1 MTEGIKTIEIVVAD
15 DHPVVRSGLR
25 RVLEGQ
31 DDFDVVGEA
40 GDVQEAVRK
49 VTAFKPDLLL
59 LDMMMPGGPSVD
71 SIPEIHSKCE
81 GTRVLVLTMISDLAY
96 VRTALRA
103 GADGFILKEAPTD
116 SLLGAVREVATGG
129 TYVDPAIGARLAREP
144 EVEGPPDG
152 LSRREAEILGLVAL
166 GLTNQEIADKLFISV
181 RTVEAHRTH
190 IQQKMDFGSRAELV
204 RYALDH
210 GLTEV

>member
-1 MTEGIKTIEIVVAD
+1 VTEGTKTIEIVVAD

-40 GDVQEAVRK
+40 CDVQEAVRK
-49 VTAFKPDLLL
+49 VSAYKPDLLL
-59 LDMMMPGGPSVD
+59 LDLMMPGGPSVD
-71 SIPEIHSKCE
+71 SIPEIHSKCDA
-81 GTRVLVLTMISDLAY
+81 TRILVLTMLSDLAY

-103 GADGFILKEAPTD
+103 GAEGFILKEAPTD
-116 SLLGAVREVATGG
+116 ALLGAVREVAMGG
-129 TYVDPAIGARLAREP
+129 TYVDPAIGARLARAP

-190 IQQKMDFGSRAELV
+190 IQQKMDFGTRAELV

-210 GLTEV
+210 GLTDV

>member
-1 MTEGIKTIEIVVAD
+1 MTEGTKTIEIVVAD

-25 RVLEGQ
+25 RVLEEQG
-31 DDFDVVGEA
+31 DLDVVGEA
-40 GDVQEAVRK
+40 CDVQEAVRK
-49 VTAFKPDLLL
+49 VSAFKPDLLL
-59 LDMMMPGGPSVD
+59 LDLMMPGGPSVD

-81 GTRVLVLTMISDLAY
+81 DTRILVLTMLSDLAY

-103 GADGFILKEAPTD
+103 GAEGFILKEAPTD
-116 SLLGAVREVATGG
+116 ALLGAVREVATGG

-144 EVEGPPDG
+144 EFEGPPGG
-152 LSRREAEILGLVAL
+152 LSQREAEILGLVAL

-190 IQQKMDFGSRAELV
+190 IQQKMDFGSRSELV

-210 GLTEV
+210 ELIDR

>member
-1 MTEGIKTIEIVVAD
+1 MTEETKTIEIVVAD

-31 DDFDVVGEA
+31 GDLDVVGEA
-40 GDVQEAVRK
+40 CDVQEAVRK
-49 VTAFKPDLLL
+49 VSAFKPDLLL
-59 LDMMMPGGPSVD
+59 LDLMMPGGPSAD

-81 GTRVLVLTMISDLAY
+81 DTRILVLTMLSDLAY

-103 GADGFILKEAPTD
+103 GADGFILKDAPTD
-116 SLLGAVREVATGG
+116 ALLGAVKEVAMGG

-144 EVEGPPDG
+144 EEDGPPDG

-210 GLTEV
+210 GLTEA

>member
-1 MTEGIKTIEIVVAD
+1 MTEGTKTIEIVVAD

-25 RVLEGQ
+25 RVLEEQG
-31 DDFDVVGEA
+31 DFEVVGEA
-40 GDVQEAVRK
+40 CDVPEAVRK
-49 VTAFKPDLLL
+49 VSAFKPDLLL
-59 LDMMMPGGPSVD
+59 LDLMMPGGPSVD
-71 SIPEIHSKCE
+71 SIPKIHSKCDA
-81 GTRVLVLTMISDLAY
+81 TRILVLTMLFDLAY

-103 GADGFILKEAPTD
+103 GAEGFILKEAPAD
-116 SLLGAVREVATGG
+116 ALLGAVREVAMGG
-129 TYVDPAIGARLAREP
+129 TYVDPSIGARLAREP
-144 EVEGPPDG
+144 EDDSPPDG

-210 GLTEV
+210 GLTEA

>member
-1 MTEGIKTIEIVVAD
+1 MNEVAETLEVVVAD

-25 RVLEGQ
+25 RVLEEQ
-31 DDFDVVGEA
+31 ADLDVVGEA
-40 GDVQEAVRK
+40 ADAEEVIRK
-49 VTAFKPDLLL
+49 VSAFKPDLLL
-59 LDMMMPGGPSVD
+59 LDLIMPGGPTVD
-71 SIPEIHSKCE
+71 SIPEIHRKSE
-81 GTRVLVLTMISDLAY
+81 GTRIIILTALSDLDR
-96 VRTALRA
+96 VRAALRV
-103 GADGFILKEAPTD
+103 GANGFILKEAPTD
-116 SLLGAVREVATGG
+116 TLLRAVREVAKGG
-129 TYVDPAIGARLAREP
+129 TYVDPALGARLAREP
-144 EVEGPPDG
+144 EHEGPPDG

-210 GLTEV
+210 GLTDV

>member
-1 MTEGIKTIEIVVAD
+1 MTEGTKTIEIVVAD

-25 RVLEGQ
+25 RVLEDQG
-31 DDFDVVGEA
+31 DFEVVGEA
-40 GDVQEAVRK
+40 CDVQEVVRK
-49 VTAFKPDLLL
+49 VSAFKPDLLL
-59 LDMMMPGGPSVD
+59 LDLMMPGGPSVD
-71 SIPEIHSKCE
+71 SIPEIHSKCDS
-81 GTRVLVLTMISDLAY
+81 TRILVLTMLSDLAY

-103 GADGFILKEAPTD
+103 GAEGFILKEARTD
-116 SLLGAVREVATGG
+116 ALLGAVREVAMGG

-144 EVEGPPDG
+144 EVDGPPDG
-152 LSRREAEILGLVAL
+152 LSRREVEILGLVAL

-210 GLTEV
+210 GLTEA

>member
-1 MTEGIKTIEIVVAD
+1 MTEGTKTIEIVVAD

-40 GDVQEAVRK
+40 CDVQEAVRK
-49 VTAFKPDLLL
+49 VSAYKPDLLL
-59 LDMMMPGGPSVD
+59 LDLMMPGGPSVD

-81 GTRVLVLTMISDLAY
+81 GTRILVLTMLSDLAY

-103 GADGFILKEAPTD
+103 GADGFILKETPTD
-116 SLLGAVREVATGG
+116 ALLGAVREVAMGG
-129 TYVDPAIGARLAREP
+129 TYVDPTIGARLARAP
-144 EVEGPPDG
+144 EVNGPPDG
-152 LSRREAEILGLVAL
+152 LSQREAEILGLVAL

-210 GLTEV
+210 GLTEA